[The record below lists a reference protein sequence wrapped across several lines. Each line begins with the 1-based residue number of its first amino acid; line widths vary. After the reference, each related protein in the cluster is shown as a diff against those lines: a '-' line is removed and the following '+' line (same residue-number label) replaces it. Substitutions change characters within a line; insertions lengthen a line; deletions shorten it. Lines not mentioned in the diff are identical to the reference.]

1 MKKIKENQNR
11 YGEDGITLITLLVMI
26 IIIII
31 LGGVTVSNILGEH
44 DIIDVTVDVAQ
55 NYEITSYKE
64 QIEQVMHSCIISYSA
79 KGETPTLIDMA
90 DVLNEQ
96 DWVRSA
102 VANTDTSISNGDIIV
117 IVDKGYIFQV
127 YYDSIN
133 GKIKID
139 YIGKVPE
146 GGSGG
151 AGDIINSLPTVKAIY
166 EESTRSI
173 VVEAKE
179 QKNGIEKIQIIY
191 KGQIIETRTNPKA
204 QEKFD
209 ISKYGSG
216 WYQVKAVANKTGA
229 YRYAWV
235 KVSNISN
242 KLIMPTIALSPN
254 QADGKNG
261 WYKQAVNVTIT
272 AESEEVKEIRYRVV
286 RNGITSEDEENLL
299 YTESF
304 TIDTNR
310 NNKNICMDNR
320 W

>member
-139 YIGKVPE
+139 YIGKDLVG
-146 GGSGG
+146 GGSGSG
-151 AGDIINSLPTVKAIY
+151 GIEDIINSLPTVKAKY
-166 EESTRSI
+166 EERTKSI
-173 VVEAKE
+173 IVEAKE
-179 QKNGIEKIQIIY
+179 PKNGIEKIEIIY
-191 KGQIIETRTNPKA
+191 QGKIIETKTNPKA
-204 QEKFD
+204 EEKFD
-209 ISKYGSG
+209 IRKYGSG
-216 WYQVKAVANKTGA
+216 WYQVKATANNT
-229 YRYAWV
+229 R
-235 KVSNISN
+235 SI
-242 KLIMPTIALSPN
+242 
-254 QADGKNG
+254 
-261 WYKQAVNVTIT
+261 
-272 AESEEVKEIRYRVV
+272 
-286 RNGITSEDEENLL
+286 
-299 YTESF
+299 
-304 TIDTNR
+304 
-310 NNKNICMDNR
+310 
-320 W
+320 